1 MLCYKATSI
10 HQQSKRKQLKRR
22 INYVASCLP
31 GVRRIADAGTERSGT
46 EGERP
51 SYLSADDPRRLRYA
65 QPPRGALN
73 PSGRARGGL
82 RWRPQAAGA
91 GPRRRG
97 HGRRL
102 PNGCS
107 PPASSSGST
116 MERVSGFW
124 SLVNIRATA
133 NSDDG
138 EGSLRARLNWS
149 GPGRPFYLIR
159 RKAAYLYIK
168 KKNRVLHPTR
178 AESGRAGLVLPGH
191 GPARHSFFPFFS
203 FVICDY

>member
-138 EGSLRARLNWS
+138 EGISS
-149 GPGRPFYLIR
+149 GSPQL
-159 RKAAYLYIK
+159 
-168 KKNRVLHPTR
+168 
-178 AESGRAGLVLPGH
+178 GRAGQVFLSNMQESYVSLYSL
-191 GPARHSFFPFFS
+191 HSLLIAIF
-203 FVICDY
+203 

>member
-22 INYVASCLP
+22 LNYVASCLP

-138 EGSLRARLNWS
+138 DGILFGLASI
-149 GPGRPFYLIR
+149 GPGRAGFFIEYAGELCIFVLRRRIEFYR
-159 RKAAYLYIK
+159 
-168 KKNRVLHPTR
+168 
-178 AESGRAGLVLPGH
+178 
-191 GPARHSFFPFFS
+191 ARHSFFPFFS

>member
-124 SLVNIRATA
+124 SLVSQMVFFRNIRATA
-133 NSDDG
+133 TMG
-138 EGSLRARLNWS
+138 RGSLRAPLNWA
-149 GPGRPFYLIR
+149 GPGRPY
-159 RKAAYLYIK
+159 
-168 KKNRVLHPTR
+168 
-178 AESGRAGLVLPGH
+178 SGPWSCTALVF
-191 GPARHSFFPFFS
+191 SFFF
-203 FVICDY
+203 CDYFL